1 MDEPTRSGA
10 VAPGAGAERARAG
23 RERILRA
30 AGQLFAEEGYEAVT
44 MRGIA
49 GRLGITAPGLYAHYP
64 SKAAILA
71 DFVETELKRFL
82 RAVETGCAAERG
94 PIEKLGRFASEHVLQ
109 SLAASDLGPF
119 NVHAAL
125 TQLTRQLPE
134 PERQELLAV
143 QRAHLRLLTAILAE
157 GVERGLFAC
166 QERPTVTAFA
176 ILSMCDYVT
185 TWFRP
190 DGPLSPQEVAGHH
203 RALVLRMVG
212 AWPS

>member
-1 MDEPTRSGA
+1 MDDPSRSSA
-10 VAPGAGAERARAG
+10 VAPEDGPERERAG

-30 AGQLFAEEGYEAVT
+30 AGQLFAKEGYEAVT
-44 MRGIA
+44 MRAIA
-49 GRLGITAPGLYAHYP
+49 GRIGITAAGLYAHYP

-71 DFVETELKRFL
+71 DFVEAELKRFL
-82 RAVETGCAAERG
+82 RAVETACATERG

-109 SLAASDLGPF
+109 SLAAADLGPF

-157 GVERGLFAC
+157 GAERGLVAR
-166 QERPTVTAFA
+166 QERPTATAFA

-190 DGPLSPQEVAGHH
+190 GGPLSPQEVADHH
-203 RALVLRMVG
+203 AALVLRMVG
-212 AWPS
+212 ACPA

>member
-1 MDEPTRSGA
+1 MAEPSRSVA
-10 VAPGAGAERARAG
+10 VAPAAGTERGRPG

-44 MRGIA
+44 MRAIA
-49 GRLGITAPGLYAHYP
+49 GRLGITAAGLYAHYP

-71 DFVETELKRFL
+71 DFVETELKRFV
-82 RAVETGCAAERG
+82 RAVETACATEPG

-109 SLAASDLGPF
+109 SLAAADLGPF

-125 TQLTRQLPE
+125 RQLTRQMPE
-134 PERQELLAV
+134 PERQELLGV
-143 QRAHLRLLTAILAE
+143 QRAHLRFLTAILAE
-157 GVERGLFAC
+157 GVERGLFAPE
-166 QERPTVTAFA
+166 ERPTATAFA

-190 DGPLSPQEVAGHH
+190 GGPLSPQEVADHH
-203 RALVLRMVG
+203 TALVLRMVG